1 MPRRAETPSR
11 SPFQRS
17 QIKDQTFKK
26 TLHQSPS
33 EEDHGL
39 RPALPSS
46 DRQGRF
52 WMREATLSAEELK
65 LNIKSFMGMGD
76 LMSTPIE
83 LMNQKSM
90 SLLFG
95 FVSLTRIGAS

>member
-1 MPRRAETPSR
+1 
-11 SPFQRS
+11 
-17 QIKDQTFKK
+17 
-26 TLHQSPS
+26 
-33 EEDHGL
+33 
-39 RPALPSS
+39 
-46 DRQGRF
+46 
-52 WMREATLSAEELK
+52 MREATLSAEELK